1 MEGTFLDPMRR
12 RIDRQCEKGAAMS
25 DSEAVVCGLYRN
37 EATLDYAICHLRN
50 VGFLDEN
57 FSVVFPACG
66 RDPMAE
72 MLTCPALAGGERITP
87 WNQDILLS
95 IRCESSGQAAIAEK
109 ILECTDA
116 DTVVSSAEDS
126 GIAFSAHRFNNLA

>member
-1 MEGTFLDPMRR
+1 MRR
-12 RIDRQCEKGAAMS
+12 RIDFRLKGRPMS

-37 EATLDYAICHLRN
+37 AATLDYAICHLRN

-57 FSVVFPACG
+57 FSVVFPSG
-66 RDPMAE
+66 SRDPIADGPPGAADSGAE
-72 MLTCPALAGGERITP
+72 LVAL

-95 IRCESSGQAAIAEK
+95 IRCQSSGQAAIAEK

-116 DTVVSSAEDS
+116 DTVVSSAEES
-126 GIAFSAHRFNNLA
+126 GIAFSTQRLNNLA

>member
-1 MEGTFLDPMRR
+1 
-12 RIDRQCEKGAAMS
+12 MS
-25 DSEAVVCGLYRN
+25 DSEAMVCGLYRN

-57 FSVVFPACG
+57 FSVVFPAG
-66 RDPMAE
+66 SRDPMAE
-72 MLTCPALAGGERITP
+72 MLIRPVLAGGERMTL

-116 DTVVSSAEDS
+116 DTVVSSAKES
-126 GIAFSAHRFNNLA
+126 GVAFSTCRFNNLA